1 MSTYDP
7 RKAERVWARVQ
18 GDREP
23 EAKAPEMNLQAMI
36 MNEWVAS
43 STYLALARQVPPREM
58 CIFQRLARE
67 EQCHGATL
75 KGIYTMIT
83 DQEPVIKASPMTAGS
98 VELVLR
104 KCYAA
109 EMHTARE
116 YERWAADPEYGPVF
130 GRLAEQEREHC
141 RLVLE
146 LMGRLGKGK

>member
-1 MSTYDP
+1 MNTYDP

-23 EAKAPEMNLQAMI
+23 EVKAPEMNLQAMI

-43 STYLALARQVPPREM
+43 STYLALSRQVPPREG
-58 CIFQRLARE
+58 CILQRLARE
-67 EQCHGATL
+67 EQGHGACL

-98 VELVLR
+98 VELILR

-109 EMHTARE
+109 EMQTARE
-116 YERWAADPEYGPVF
+116 YESWVSDPEYGPVF
-130 GRLAEQEREHC
+130 CRLAEQEREHC
-141 RLVLE
+141 RIILE
-146 LMGRLGKGK
+146 LMGRLRK